1 MKDKKT
7 FLRSDIL
14 LPDFSVCDAGSYSVI
29 ACDQFTSDRSY
40 WDKAYA
46 AAGDGL
52 STINMIIPEINLPEC
67 DGKMIEAADRYMYEA
82 LPSLICRPGSMI
94 YLERTLSKG
103 GTRRGIVGMIDL
115 EDYDYSASSSSL
127 VRPTEETVLERIP
140 PRVAVRK
147 NAPIELPHVMLFVND
162 ADGSVFG
169 KVSGDRELY
178 ETAYDFDLMLG
189 SGHVKGSFITRENID
204 FIERRFSEMACPGSM
219 KNLYGLDGYP
229 PMVFAVGD
237 GNHSLATAKAVYES
251 LKGEIGNAA
260 IDHPARYA
268 LCEIVD
274 INEPSIEF
282 EPIYRVLFGIDP
294 EDLLNEFAQYLDSVD
309 KKASDAFP
317 GQRFVICYGNSE
329 RAFQTERSIHPL
341 PVGTLQPFIDG
352 YIKGHPGS
360 SVDYVHGENDAKRI
374 AGEKNAAAFI
384 FDGMKKDDLFRTII
398 LSGPLPRKTF
408 SMGEALDKRFYLEAR
423 KIRN

>member
-1 MKDKKT
+1 MKYKKT
-7 FLRSDIL
+7 FLRSNIL
-14 LPDFSVCDAGSYSVI
+14 LPDFGACDAGSYSVI

-46 AAGDGL
+46 EAGTGL

-67 DGKMIEAADRYMYEA
+67 DERMIEAADRYMNES
-82 LPSLICRPGSMI
+82 LPSLICRPVAMI
-94 YLERTLSKG
+94 YLERTLSRG
-103 GTRRGIVGMIDL
+103 GMRRGIVGMIDL

-147 NAPIELPHVMLFVND
+147 DAPIELPHVMLFVND

-169 KVSGDRELY
+169 KISGDRSKY

-189 SGHVKGSFITRENID
+189 SGHVKGSYITAENIEY
-204 FIERRFSEMACPGSM
+204 IETRFSEMACAESM
-219 KNLYGLDGYP
+219 KKLYGLDGYP

-237 GNHSLATAKAVYES
+237 GNHSLATAKAVYENI
-251 LKGEIGNAA
+251 KGNIGDAA
-260 IDHPARYA
+260 LEHPSRYA

-282 EPIYRVLFGIDP
+282 EPIYRVMFGVDP
-294 EDLLNEFAQYLDSVD
+294 ADLMQSFELYLDGID
-309 KKASDAFP
+309 KKAAETFP
-317 GQRFVICYGNSE
+317 GQSFVMCSGNSE
-329 RAFQTERSIHPL
+329 KEFQTDRSIHPL
-341 PVGTLQPFIDG
+341 PVGTLQPFIDE
-352 YIKGHPGS
+352 YLKGHPGTA
-360 SVDYVHGENDAKRI
+360 VDYVHGENEAKAI
-374 AGEKNAAAFI
+374 ARKQNAAAFI
-384 FDGMKKDDLFRTII
+384 FEGMKKEDLFRTII

-423 KIRN
+423 RIRD